1 LPAFVPP
8 SLSASLRILAVGLG
22 AAALAT
28 LLASGPGTRLGLWDW
43 RAGLGLL
50 RYAAY
55 LGIGASVV
63 SLVALV
69 IPPIRRGH
77 ARALLLA
84 LALGLVSLAPPVAF
98 QRQARSVPA
107 INDIST
113 DAENKIQKDAYP
125 DIRPIMLAVPP
136 QKAFERAL
144 AAAQAMGWEIVA
156 RDPAAGR
163 IEAVDTTFWFGFK
176 DDVVVRVAAAPGG
189 GSRVDVRSRSR
200 VGRGDA
206 GTNAR
211 RIRGFRE
218 RLS

>member
-1 LPAFVPP
+1 MWLRAIALL
-8 SLSASLRILAVGLG
+8 LSI
-22 AAALAT
+22 AALLV
-28 LLASGPGTRLGLWDW
+28 LLASGPGARLGLWDW
-43 RAGLGLL
+43 RLGLGLL

-55 LGIGASVV
+55 LGIAAAAV
-63 SLVALV
+63 SLAGLLIPRTRGRTLVLALV
-69 IPPIRRGH
+69 
-77 ARALLLA
+77 
-84 LALGLVSLAPPVAF
+84 LGLASLAPPLMF
-98 QRQARSVPA
+98 QSQARRVPP
-107 INDIST
+107 INDIT
-113 DAENKIQKDAYP
+113 TETENASKAQRDAYP
-125 DIRPIMLAVPP
+125 DIQPITLGEPP

-163 IEAVDTTFWFGFK
+163 IEAVDTTLWFGFK
-176 DDVVVRVAAAPGG
+176 DDVVVRVAAAPAG
-189 GSRVDVRSRSR
+189 GSRVDVRSKSR

>member
-1 LPAFVPP
+1 MWLRAIALL
-8 SLSASLRILAVGLG
+8 LSI
-22 AAALAT
+22 AALLV
-28 LLASGPGTRLGLWDW
+28 LLASGPGARLGLWDW
-43 RAGLGLL
+43 RLGLGLL

-69 IPPIRRGH
+69 ISPIRRGH
-77 ARALLLA
+77 ARALILA
-84 LALGLVSLAPPVAF
+84 LALGLASLAPPLMF
-98 QRQARSVPA
+98 QRQARAVPP
-107 INDIST
+107 INDIT
-113 DAENKIQKDAYP
+113 TETEYAGKAQRDAYP
-125 DIRPIMLAVPP
+125 DIQPIALAEPP

-163 IEAVDTTFWFGFK
+163 IEAVDTTLWFGFK
-176 DDVVVRVAAAPGG
+176 DDVMVRVAPAPAG
-189 GSRVDVRSRSR
+189 GSRIDVRSKSR

>member
-1 LPAFVPP
+1 MWLRAIALL
-8 SLSASLRILAVGLG
+8 LSIS
-22 AAALAT
+22 ALLV
-28 LLASGPGTRLGLWDW
+28 LLASGPGARLGLWDW
-43 RAGLGLL
+43 RLGLGLL

-55 LGIGASVV
+55 LGIAAAAV
-63 SLVALV
+63 SLFGLLIPRTRGKTLVLALV
-69 IPPIRRGH
+69 
-77 ARALLLA
+77 
-84 LALGLVSLAPPVAF
+84 LGLASLAPPLLF
-98 QRQARSVPA
+98 QRQAREVPP
-107 INDIST
+107 INDIT
-113 DAENKIQKDAYP
+113 TETENASKAQRDAYP
-125 DIRPIMLAVPP
+125 DIQPITLGEAP

-163 IEAVDTTFWFGFK
+163 IEAVDTTLWFGFK
-176 DDVVVRVAAAPGG
+176 DDVVVRVAAAPAG
-189 GSRVDVRSRSR
+189 GSRIDVRSKSR

>member
-1 LPAFVPP
+1 VWLRAIALVL
-8 SLSASLRILAVGLG
+8 SLSALLV
-22 AAALAT
+22 
-28 LLASGPGTRLGLWDW
+28 LLASGPGARLGLWDW
-43 RAGLGLL
+43 RLGLGLL

-55 LGIGASVV
+55 LGIAAAAV
-63 SLVALV
+63 SLVGLV
-69 IPPIRRGH
+69 IPQTRGKT
-77 ARALLLA
+77 LVLA
-84 LALGLVSLAPPVAF
+84 LVLGLASLAPPLMF
-98 QRQARSVPA
+98 QRQARSVPP

-113 DAENKIQKDAYP
+113 DAENKAQQEAYP
-125 DIRPIMLAVPP
+125 DIRPIVLADPKE
-136 QKAFERAL
+136 KAFERAL

-163 IEAVDTTFWFGFK
+163 IEAVDTTLWFGFK
-176 DDVVVRVAAAPGG
+176 DDVVVRVAAAPAG
-189 GSRVDVRSRSR
+189 GSRIDVRSKSR

>member
-1 LPAFVPP
+1 MW
-8 SLSASLRILAVGLG
+8 LRFLALGLG

-28 LLASGPGTRLGLWDW
+28 LLAAGPGARLGLWDW
-43 RAGLGLL
+43 RLGLGLL

-55 LGIGASVV
+55 LGIAATAA
-63 SLVALV
+63 SLVGLLIPRTRGKALV
-69 IPPIRRGH
+69 L
-77 ARALLLA
+77 ALLLGVA
-84 LALGLVSLAPPVAF
+84 SLAPPLMF
-98 QRQARSVPA
+98 QRQARAVPP
-107 INDIST
+107 INDITTETEAASK
-113 DAENKIQKDAYP
+113 AQRDAYP
-125 DIRPIMLAVPP
+125 DIQPITLAEPP

-163 IEAVDTTFWFGFK
+163 IEAVDTTFWFGFR
-176 DDVVVRVAAAPGG
+176 DDVMVRIAAAPGG
-189 GSRVDVRSRSR
+189 GSRVDVRSKSR

>member
-1 LPAFVPP
+1 MW
-8 SLSASLRILAVGLG
+8 LRAIALVLAVS
-22 AAALAT
+22 ALLV
-28 LLASGPGTRLGLWDW
+28 LLASGPGARLGLWDW

-77 ARALLLA
+77 ARTLILA
-84 LALGLVSLAPPVAF
+84 LALGLASLAPPLVF
-98 QRQARSVPA
+98 QRQARAVPP

-113 DAENKIQKDAYP
+113 DAQNKVQKEAYP
-125 DIRPIMLAVPP
+125 DIQPIVLAEPKE
-136 QKAFERAL
+136 KAFERAL

-163 IEAVDTTFWFGFK
+163 IEAVDTTLWFGFK
-176 DDVVVRVAAAPGG
+176 DDVVVRVAAAPAG
-189 GSRVDVRSRSR
+189 GSRIDVRSKSR

>member
-1 LPAFVPP
+1 MWLRAIALV
-8 SLSASLRILAVGLG
+8 LSIS
-22 AAALAT
+22 ALLV
-28 LLASGPGTRLGLWDW
+28 LLASGPGARLGLWDW
-43 RAGLGLL
+43 RLGLGLL

-55 LGIGASVV
+55 LGIAAVAVSVIGLFV
-63 SLVALV
+63 KSARGKGLVVALLMGGAAFA
-69 IPPIRRGH
+69 PPFVFQQQ
-77 ARALLLA
+77 ARA
-84 LALGLVSLAPPVAF
+84 VPP
-98 QRQARSVPA
+98 
-107 INDIST
+107 INDIT
-113 DAENKIQKDAYP
+113 TETENASKAQRDAYP
-125 DIRPIMLAVPP
+125 DIQPITLAAPP

-163 IEAVDTTFWFGFK
+163 IEAVDTTLWFGFK
-176 DDVVVRVAAAPGG
+176 DDVVVRVAAAPAG
-189 GSRVDVRSRSR
+189 GSRIDVRSRSR

>member
-1 LPAFVPP
+1 MWLRAIALL
-8 SLSASLRILAVGLG
+8 LSI
-22 AAALAT
+22 AALLV
-28 LLASGPGTRLGLWDW
+28 LLASGPGARLGLWDW
-43 RAGLGLL
+43 RLGLGLL

-55 LGIGASVV
+55 LGIAAAAV
-63 SLVALV
+63 SLAGLLIPRTRGRTLVLALV
-69 IPPIRRGH
+69 
-77 ARALLLA
+77 
-84 LALGLVSLAPPVAF
+84 LGLASLAPPLMF
-98 QRQARSVPA
+98 QSQARGVPP
-107 INDIST
+107 INDIT
-113 DAENKIQKDAYP
+113 TETENASKAQRDAYP
-125 DIRPIMLAVPP
+125 DIQPITLGEPP

-163 IEAVDTTFWFGFK
+163 IEAVDTTLWFGFK
-176 DDVVVRVAAAPGG
+176 DDVVVRVAAAAGG
-189 GSRVDVRSRSR
+189 GSRIDVRSKSR

>member
-1 LPAFVPP
+1 MW
-8 SLSASLRILAVGLG
+8 LRLLALGLG
-22 AAALAT
+22 VAAVAT

-43 RAGLGLL
+43 RTGLGLL

-55 LGIGASVV
+55 LGIGACAV
-63 SLVALV
+63 SLVSLAL
-69 IPPIRRGH
+69 PPVRRGN
-77 ARALLLA
+77 AGTLILA
-84 LALGLVSLAPPVAF
+84 LALGLASLAPPLAF
-98 QRQARSVPA
+98 QRQARSVPP

-113 DAENKIQKDAYP
+113 DAENKAQQQAYP
-125 DIRPIMLAVPP
+125 DIKPIMLAEPKE
-136 QKAFERAL
+136 KAFERAL
-144 AAAQAMGWEIVA
+144 AAAQAMGWAIVA

-163 IEAVDTTFWFGFK
+163 IEAVDTTLWFGFK
-176 DDVVVRVAAAPGG
+176 DDVVVQVSAAAGG
-189 GSRVDVRSRSR
+189 GSRVDVRSKSR

>member
-1 LPAFVPP
+1 MW
-8 SLSASLRILAVGLG
+8 LRFLALGLG

-63 SLVALV
+63 AMVALA

-77 ARALLLA
+77 ARTLILA
-84 LALGLVSLAPPVAF
+84 LVLGLASLAPPLAL
-98 QRQARSVPA
+98 QRQARAVPP
-107 INDIST
+107 INDITTETGIASK
-113 DAENKIQKDAYP
+113 AQRDAYP
-125 DIRPIMLAVPP
+125 DIQPITLAEPP
-136 QKAFERAL
+136 PKAFERAL

-163 IEAVDTTFWFGFK
+163 IEAVDITFWFGFK
-176 DDVVVRVAAAPGG
+176 DDVVVLVAATPGG
-189 GSRVDVRSRSR
+189 GSRVEVRSKSR

>member
-1 LPAFVPP
+1 MW
-8 SLSASLRILAVGLG
+8 LRLLALGLG

-28 LLASGPGTRLGLWDW
+28 LLASGPGARLGLWDW

-77 ARALLLA
+77 ARALILA
-84 LALGLVSLAPPVAF
+84 LALGLASLAPPLMF
-98 QRQARSVPA
+98 QRQARAVPP
-107 INDIST
+107 INDIT
-113 DAENKIQKDAYP
+113 TETENAGKAQRDAYP
-125 DIRPIMLAVPP
+125 DIQPITLAEPP

-163 IEAVDTTFWFGFK
+163 IEAVDTTLWFGFK
-176 DDVVVRVAAAPGG
+176 DDVVVRVASAPAG
-189 GSRVDVRSRSR
+189 GSRIDVRSKSR

>member
-1 LPAFVPP
+1 MW
-8 SLSASLRILAVGLG
+8 LRFLALGLG

-63 SLVALV
+63 AMVALA

-77 ARALLLA
+77 ARTLILA
-84 LALGLVSLAPPVAF
+84 LVLGLASLAPPLAL
-98 QRQARSVPA
+98 QRQARAVPP
-107 INDIST
+107 INDITTETGIASK
-113 DAENKIQKDAYP
+113 AQRDAYP
-125 DIRPIMLAVPP
+125 DIQPIMLAEPP
-136 QKAFERAL
+136 PKAFERAV

-163 IEAVDTTFWFGFK
+163 IEAVDITFWFGFK
-176 DDVVVRVAAAPGG
+176 DDVVVRVAATPGG
-189 GSRVDVRSRSR
+189 GSRVEVRSKSR

>member
-1 LPAFVPP
+1 MWLRAIALL
-8 SLSASLRILAVGLG
+8 LSVS
-22 AAALAT
+22 ALLV
-28 LLASGPGTRLGLWDW
+28 LLASGPGARLGLWDW
-43 RAGLGLL
+43 RLGLGLL

-55 LGIGASVV
+55 LGIAAAAV
-63 SLVALV
+63 SLVGLLIPQTRGKTLVLALV
-69 IPPIRRGH
+69 
-77 ARALLLA
+77 
-84 LALGLVSLAPPVAF
+84 LGFGSLAPPLMF
-98 QRQARSVPA
+98 QRQARAVPP
-107 INDIST
+107 INDIT
-113 DAENKIQKDAYP
+113 TETENAGKAQRDAYP
-125 DIRPIMLAVPP
+125 DIQPITLAEPP

-163 IEAVDTTFWFGFK
+163 IEAVDTTLWFGFK
-176 DDVVVRVAAAPGG
+176 DDVVVRVAAAPAG
-189 GSRVDVRSRSR
+189 GSRIDVRSKSR

>member
-1 LPAFVPP
+1 MW
-8 SLSASLRILAVGLG
+8 LRVLALLLG

-28 LLASGPGTRLGLWDW
+28 LLASGPGARLGLWDW
-43 RAGLGLL
+43 RLGLGLL

-55 LGIGASVV
+55 LGIAAAAVSVAG
-63 SLVALV
+63 LLIPRTRGKALV
-69 IPPIRRGH
+69 
-77 ARALLLA
+77 LA
-84 LALGLVSLAPPVAF
+84 LVLGLASLAPPLAF
-98 QRQARSVPA
+98 QRQARAVPP

-113 DAENKIQKDAYP
+113 DADDKVQREAYP
-125 DIRPIMLAVPP
+125 DIQPIVLAEPRE
-136 QKAFERAL
+136 KAFARAL

-163 IEAVDTTFWFGFK
+163 IEAVDTTLWFGFK
-176 DDVVVRVAAAPGG
+176 DDVVVRVAAAAGG
-189 GSRVDVRSRSR
+189 GSRIDVRSKSR

>member
-1 LPAFVPP
+1 MW
-8 SLSASLRILAVGLG
+8 LRAIALLLAVS
-22 AAALAT
+22 ALLV
-28 LLASGPGTRLGLWDW
+28 LLASGPGARLGLWDW
-43 RAGLGLL
+43 RLGLGLL

-55 LGIGASVV
+55 LGIAAAAV
-63 SLVALV
+63 SLVGLLIPRTRGKTLVLALV
-69 IPPIRRGH
+69 
-77 ARALLLA
+77 
-84 LALGLVSLAPPVAF
+84 LGLVGLAPPLVF
-98 QRQARSVPA
+98 QRQAGAVPP
-107 INDIST
+107 INDITTETGNASK
-113 DAENKIQKDAYP
+113 AQRDAYP
-125 DIRPIMLAVPP
+125 DIQPITLAEPP

-176 DDVVVRVAAAPGG
+176 DDVVVRVAAAPAG
-189 GSRVDVRSRSR
+189 GSRIDVRSKSR

>member
-1 LPAFVPP
+1 MWLRAIALL
-8 SLSASLRILAVGLG
+8 LSMS
-22 AAALAT
+22 ALLV
-28 LLASGPGTRLGLWDW
+28 LLASGPGARLGLWDW
-43 RAGLGLL
+43 RLGLGLL

-55 LGIGASVV
+55 LGIAAAAV
-63 SLVALV
+63 SLAGLL
-69 IPPIRRGH
+69 IPRTR
-77 ARALLLA
+77 ARALVLA
-84 LALGLVSLAPPVAF
+84 LVLGLASLAPPLMF
-98 QRQARSVPA
+98 QRQARGVPP
-107 INDIST
+107 INDIT
-113 DAENKIQKDAYP
+113 TETENASKAQRDAYP
-125 DIRPIMLAVPP
+125 DIRPITLAEPP

-163 IEAVDTTFWFGFK
+163 IEAVDTTLWFGFK
-176 DDVVVRVAAAPGG
+176 DDVVVRVAAAPAG
-189 GSRVDVRSRSR
+189 GSRIDVRSKSR

>member
-1 LPAFVPP
+1 MW
-8 SLSASLRILAVGLG
+8 LRILALGLG
-22 AAALAT
+22 AAAFAT
-28 LLASGPGTRLGLWDW
+28 LLASGPGARLGLWDW
-43 RAGLGLL
+43 RLGLGLL

-55 LGIGASVV
+55 LGIAATAV
-63 SLVALV
+63 SLVGLLIPRTRGRALV
-69 IPPIRRGH
+69 L
-77 ARALLLA
+77 ALLLGIA
-84 LALGLVSLAPPVAF
+84 SLAPPLMF
-98 QRQARSVPA
+98 QRQARAVPP
-107 INDIST
+107 INDITTETEAAS
-113 DAENKIQKDAYP
+113 KGQRDAYP
-125 DIRPIMLAVPP
+125 DIQPITLAEPP

-163 IEAVDTTFWFGFK
+163 IEAVDTTFWFGFR
-176 DDVVVRVAAAPGG
+176 DDVMVRIAAAPGG
-189 GSRVDVRSRSR
+189 GSRVDVRSKSR